1 MPGAAHETLVEVI
14 RSTPACFESLLRALD
29 HGPSPPGLTVADSA
43 VRVVNPVEVHP
54 DVLFARGKKR
64 GPWRVVELQ
73 RDDDDGKQ
81 RRWLVTAAALFDQRR
96 EMGDVFV
103 VTHTRATARWA
114 ATVATVVGPHGT
126 ELALKP
132 VVILLDRAVARR
144 LLATGR
150 PELAVFA
157 TWAVHH
163 QRGGGAVKVV
173 EQALLTVNRAKAG
186 ALRDAAIRAIFNMLD
201 GTLREAAR
209 KMTID
214 FSKIPEGPVHKYLRE
229 VFTKIGKE
237 QGKELGLKLG
247 EERGEK
253 RGEKRGE
260 AEALLRV
267 LAARGFTVSAATR
280 KRVLACDDKRTL
292 DRWLDRAVTAPSLR
306 AVFDVAR
313 PKRKAPAK

>member
-14 RSTPACFESLLRALD
+14 RSKPAWFNALLEALD
-29 HGPSPPGLTVADSA
+29 RAPMPAGLSVADSA
-43 VRVVNPVEVHP
+43 VRAANPVEVRP
-54 DVLFARGKKR
+54 DVLFAKGKKR

-81 RRWLVTAAALFDQRR
+81 RRWLLTAAALFDQRG

-114 ATVATVVGPHGT
+114 ATVASAVGPHGT
-126 ELALKP
+126 RLALEP
-132 VVILLDRAVARR
+132 VVIPITQRTAER

-163 QRGGGAVKVV
+163 RHGRGAVKVV
-173 EQALLTVNRAKAG
+173 ERALVAVQKSRAR
-186 ALRDAAIRAIFNMLD
+186 ALREEAIRAIFNMLE
-201 GTLREAAR
+201 GKLRALVH
-209 KMTID
+209 KMVID

-229 VFTKIGKE
+229 KFME
-237 QGKELGLKLG
+237 EGLRQG
-247 EERGEK
+247 EEHGRKVGE
-253 RGEKRGE
+253 RRGE

-267 LAARGFTVSAATR
+267 LAARGFAVSAATR
-280 KRVLACDDKRTL
+280 ESVLACDDKRTL
-292 DRWLDRAVTAPSLR
+292 DRWLDRAVTAAALKDVFGPTAPR
-306 AVFDVAR
+306 A
-313 PKRKAPAK
+313 KRKSAAR

>member
-1 MPGAAHETLVEVI
+1 MPGAAHETLVGVI
-14 RSTPACFESLLRALD
+14 RSNPACFEALLEALD
-29 HGPSPPGLTVADSA
+29 HAPSPPGLTVADSA
-43 VRVVNPVEVHP
+43 VRVADPVEVRP

-73 RDDDDGKQ
+73 RDDDAGKQ
-81 RRWLVTAAALFDQRR
+81 RRWLVTAAALFDQRG

-114 ATVATVVGPHGT
+114 AAVASVVGPQRT
-126 ELALKP
+126 RLSLEP
-132 VVILLDRAVARR
+132 VVILLTRDVARR

-163 QRGGGAVKVV
+163 QKGPQAVKVV
-173 EQALLTVNRAKAG
+173 ERALLTVNRARAG

-201 GTLREAAR
+201 GRLREAAR
-209 KMTID
+209 KMTMD

-229 VFTKIGKE
+229 VFTKIGVKQGE
-237 QGKELGLKLG
+237 KRGKELGKKL
-247 EERGEK
+247 
-253 RGEKRGE
+253 GE

-280 KRVLACDDKRTL
+280 KRVLACGDKRTL
-292 DRWLDRAVTAPSLR
+292 DRWIDRAATATTLE
-306 AVFDVAR
+306 AVFGATAR
-313 PKRKAPAK
+313 AKRKTTAG

>member
-1 MPGAAHETLVEVI
+1 MPGAAHETLVGVI
-14 RSTPACFESLLRALD
+14 RSNPACFETLLEALE
-29 HGPSPPGLTVADSA
+29 HAPSPPGLTVADSA
-43 VRVVNPVEVHP
+43 VRVADPVEVRP

-73 RDDDDGKQ
+73 RDDDEGKQ
-81 RRWLVTAAALFDQRR
+81 RRWLLTAAALFDQRG

-114 ATVATVVGPHGT
+114 AAVASVVGPQGT
-126 ELALKP
+126 RLSLEP
-132 VVILLDRAVARR
+132 VVILLTRDVARR

-163 QRGGGAVKVV
+163 QRGPQAVKVV
-173 EQALLTVNRAKAG
+173 ERALLTVNRAKAG

-201 GTLREAAR
+201 GRLREAAR
-209 KMTID
+209 KMTMD

-229 VFTKIGKE
+229 VFTKIGVKQGE
-237 QGKELGLKLG
+237 KRGKELGKELGKKL
-247 EERGEK
+247 
-253 RGEKRGE
+253 GE

-292 DRWLDRAVTAPSLR
+292 DRWIDRAATATTLE
-306 AVFDVAR
+306 AVFGTAATR
-313 PKRKAPAK
+313 AKRRTTTR